1 MKTKETSTLY
11 TTMSNNIG
19 QVKKE
24 NAQKEIERLNKQ
36 HNTKSWRIDEST
48 FMFVED
54 ETDEHVHNPC
64 EKIEGYV
71 WITCEPMSTRE
82 QAMAWKNTLDIDTQI
97 DLCIKYNDVCKL
109 HGRLMSNLTGR
120 EIEEIWKKETKQ
132 IGFIGGEF
140 LATSM
145 GLKPNQKQLP
155 KHCKQPENCGSSLSG
170 KCICPKPNTKQFKE
184 ANESLMSAYLDK
196 FDNEGKMKFFKV
208 LIDKFSEEDKVT
220 ALRVLFKSIGITSK
234 DKLEWYLAKY

>member
-1 MKTKETSTLY
+1 MKTNETSTLY

-36 HNTKSWRIDEST
+36 DNTKSWRIDEST

-54 ETDEHVHNPC
+54 ETDEYVHNPC

-82 QAMAWKNTLDIDTQI
+82 QAILWWDTLPVWGNPSKEYYMGLYYSDDNVTPE
-97 DLCIKYNDVCKL
+97 
-109 HGRLMSNLTGR
+109 R
-120 EIEEIWKKETKQ
+120 IEEIWKKETKQ
-132 IGFIGGEF
+132 IGFIGGES

-145 GLKPNQKQLP
+145 GLKPNQNQLP
-155 KHCKQPENCGSSLSG
+155 KHCKQPESCGSSLSG
-170 KCICPKPNTKQFKE
+170 KCICPKPSTKQFKQFD
-184 ANESLMSAYLDK
+184 ESLFKAY
-196 FDNEGKMKFFKV
+196 
-208 LIDKFSEEDKVT
+208 IDKFSDEDKIKCFDILTKVM
-220 ALRVLFKSIGITSK
+220 LQSGFSKSQIKSSI
-234 DKLEWYLAKY
+234 DFQ